1 MIIKGGKVFQ
11 EDGSF
16 LEQAL
21 YINDHRLVD
30 KAEHQDDEKVIDAEG
45 LLVLPGLVDI
55 HSHGAAGEDFS
66 DGNPE
71 GLKKILQYEKRCGI
85 TSYCPTSMTFP
96 KERLRQ
102 IFASIKGAQTEEEAK
117 VVGINM
123 EGPFLD
129 PAKKGAHVEEWIA
142 APDAAFV
149 RELNQDVDGLVRLV
163 TLAPNMDGAEEFIK
177 EMHEEVCISLGHTAA
192 DYDCASRAMKL
203 GAHHVTH
210 LYNAMQPFGH
220 RAPGLIGAAMDDP
233 ECMVELICDG
243 YHIHPSAIRAAF
255 RMFGPER
262 VILISD
268 SMRATGME
276 NGTYELGGQE
286 VTVKD
291 RKAVLKDGTLA
302 GSATNLYGCMC
313 KAVEFGIPLE
323 QAIMAVTANPAR
335 SIGIFDPRPQ
345 RLRQRAGHGG
355 HRRDRDPLAVRQCL
369 SRRVGDRRRDL
380 PGGLHRRRGRLPP
393 ALRRGGWQARHPALP
408 LADLRLHGPA
418 EEDPD
423 RLPAED
429 ADARCHHRRDR
440 LRRRGAAR
448 RADQRSE
455 RHHHER

>member
-1 MIIKGGKVFQ
+1 MIIKRGKVFQ
-11 EDGSF
+11 EDGNF
-16 LEQAL
+16 LEQTL
-21 YINDHRLVD
+21 YVNDHRLVD
-30 KAEHQDDEKVIDAEG
+30 KAEYQYDGEVIDAEG

-66 DGNPE
+66 DGNPK

-102 IFASIKGAQTEEEAK
+102 IFASIKGAQTEDGAT

-129 PAKKGAHVEEWIA
+129 PAKKGAHVEKWIA
-142 APDAAFV
+142 APDVAFV
-149 RELNQDVDGLVRLV
+149 RELNQDADGLVRLV

-323 QAIMAVTANPAR
+323 QAIMAATANPAR
-335 SIGIFDPRPQ
+335 SIGIFD
-345 RLRQRAGHGG
+345 
-355 HRRDRDPLAVRQCL
+355 
-369 SRRVGDRRRDL
+369 RVGSIRI
-380 PGGLHRRRGRLPP
+380 GK
-393 ALRRGGWQARHPALP
+393 Q
-408 LADLRLHGPA
+408 ADLL
-418 EEDPD
+418 
-423 RLPAED
+423 LV
-429 ADARCHHRRDR
+429 
-440 LRRRGAAR
+440 
-448 RADQRSE
+448 SE
-455 RHHHER
+455 NLELKRVI

>member
-1 MIIKGGKVFQ
+1 MIIKRGKVFQ
-11 EDGSF
+11 EDGNF
-16 LEQAL
+16 LEQTL
-21 YINDHRLVD
+21 YVNDHRLVD
-30 KAEHQDDEKVIDAEG
+30 KAEYQYDGEVIDAEG

-102 IFASIKGAQTEEEAK
+102 IFASIKGAQTEDGAT

-129 PAKKGAHVEEWIA
+129 PAKKGAHVEKWIA
-142 APDAAFV
+142 APDVAFV
-149 RELNQDVDGLVRLV
+149 RELNQDADGLVRLV

-210 LYNAMQPFGH
+210 LYNAMQPFRH

-286 VTVKD
+286 VTVQD

-323 QAIMAVTANPAR
+323 QAIMAATANPAR
-335 SIGIFDPRPQ
+335 SIGIFD
-345 RLRQRAGHGG
+345 
-355 HRRDRDPLAVRQCL
+355 
-369 SRRVGDRRRDL
+369 RVGSIRI
-380 PGGLHRRRGRLPP
+380 GK
-393 ALRRGGWQARHPALP
+393 Q
-408 LADLRLHGPA
+408 ADLL
-418 EEDPD
+418 
-423 RLPAED
+423 LV
-429 ADARCHHRRDR
+429 
-440 LRRRGAAR
+440 
-448 RADQRSE
+448 SE
-455 RHHHER
+455 NIELKRVI

>member
-16 LEQAL
+16 LEQAI

-30 KAEHQDDEKVIDAEG
+30 KAEYQDDGEVIDAEG

-102 IFASIKGAQTEEEAK
+102 IFASIKGAQTEEGAK

-129 PAKKGAHVEEWIA
+129 PVKKGAHVEEWIA

-149 RELNQDVDGLVRLV
+149 RELNQDADGLVRLV

-177 EMHEEVCISLGHTAA
+177 EMHEEVCISLGHTVA

-286 VTVKD
+286 VTVQD

-323 QAIMAVTANPAR
+323 QAIMAATANPAR
-335 SIGIFDPRPQ
+335 SIGIFD
-345 RLRQRAGHGG
+345 
-355 HRRDRDPLAVRQCL
+355 
-369 SRRVGDRRRDL
+369 RVGSIRI
-380 PGGLHRRRGRLPP
+380 GK
-393 ALRRGGWQARHPALP
+393 Q
-408 LADLRLHGPA
+408 ADLL
-418 EEDPD
+418 
-423 RLPAED
+423 LV
-429 ADARCHHRRDR
+429 
-440 LRRRGAAR
+440 
-448 RADQRSE
+448 SE
-455 RHHHER
+455 NLELKRVI

>member
-1 MIIKGGKVFQ
+1 MIIKSGKVFQ

-16 LEQAL
+16 LEQTL
-21 YINDHRLVD
+21 YVNAHRLVD
-30 KAEHQDDEKVIDAEG
+30 KAEYQDDGEVIDAEG

-71 GLKKILQYEKRCGI
+71 GLKKILRYERSCGI

-102 IFASIKGAQTEEEAK
+102 IFASIKGAQTEDGAT

-129 PAKKGAHVEEWIA
+129 PAKKGAHVEKWIA
-142 APDAAFV
+142 APDVAFV

-268 SMRATGME
+268 SMRAAGME

-302 GSATNLYGCMC
+302 GSATKLYGCMC

-323 QAIMAVTANPAR
+323 QAIMAATANPAR
-335 SIGIFDPRPQ
+335 SIGIFD
-345 RLRQRAGHGG
+345 
-355 HRRDRDPLAVRQCL
+355 
-369 SRRVGDRRRDL
+369 RVGSIRI
-380 PGGLHRRRGRLPP
+380 GK
-393 ALRRGGWQARHPALP
+393 Q
-408 LADLRLHGPA
+408 ADLLLA
-418 EEDPD
+418 
-423 RLPAED
+423 
-429 ADARCHHRRDR
+429 
-440 LRRRGAAR
+440 
-448 RADQRSE
+448 SE
-455 RHHHER
+455 NLELKRVI

>member
-16 LEQAL
+16 LEQAI

-30 KAEHQDDEKVIDAEG
+30 KAEYQDDGEVIDAEG

-102 IFASIKGAQTEEEAK
+102 IFASIKGAQTEDGAT

-129 PAKKGAHVEEWIA
+129 PAKKGAHVEKWIA
-142 APDAAFV
+142 APDVAFV
-149 RELNQDVDGLVRLV
+149 RELNQDADGLVRLV

-192 DYDCASRAMKL
+192 DYDCASGAMKL
-203 GAHHVTH
+203 GAHHVTY

-323 QAIMAVTANPAR
+323 QAIMAATANPAR
-335 SIGIFDPRPQ
+335 SIGIFD
-345 RLRQRAGHGG
+345 
-355 HRRDRDPLAVRQCL
+355 
-369 SRRVGDRRRDL
+369 RVGSIRI
-380 PGGLHRRRGRLPP
+380 GK
-393 ALRRGGWQARHPALP
+393 Q
-408 LADLRLHGPA
+408 ADLL
-418 EEDPD
+418 
-423 RLPAED
+423 LV
-429 ADARCHHRRDR
+429 
-440 LRRRGAAR
+440 
-448 RADQRSE
+448 SE
-455 RHHHER
+455 NLELKRVI

>member
-16 LEQAL
+16 LEQAI

-30 KAEHQDDEKVIDAEG
+30 KAEYQDDVEVIDAEG

-102 IFASIKGAQTEEEAK
+102 IFASIKGAQTEDGAT

-129 PAKKGAHVEEWIA
+129 PAKKGAHVEKWIA
-142 APDAAFV
+142 APDVAFV
-149 RELNQDVDGLVRLV
+149 RELNQDADGLVRLV

-323 QAIMAVTANPAR
+323 QAIMAATANPAR
-335 SIGIFDPRPQ
+335 SIGIFD
-345 RLRQRAGHGG
+345 
-355 HRRDRDPLAVRQCL
+355 
-369 SRRVGDRRRDL
+369 RVGSIRI
-380 PGGLHRRRGRLPP
+380 GK
-393 ALRRGGWQARHPALP
+393 Q
-408 LADLRLHGPA
+408 ADLL
-418 EEDPD
+418 
-423 RLPAED
+423 LV
-429 ADARCHHRRDR
+429 
-440 LRRRGAAR
+440 
-448 RADQRSE
+448 SE
-455 RHHHER
+455 NLELKRVI

>member
-16 LEQAL
+16 LEQAI

-30 KAEHQDDEKVIDAEG
+30 KAEYQDDGEVIDAEG

-102 IFASIKGAQTEEEAK
+102 IFASIKGAQTEDGAT

-129 PAKKGAHVEEWIA
+129 PAKKGAHVEKWIA
-142 APDAAFV
+142 APDVAFV
-149 RELNQDVDGLVRLV
+149 RELNQDADGLVRLV
-163 TLAPNMDGAEEFIK
+163 TLAPNMDGAKEFIK

-323 QAIMAVTANPAR
+323 QAIMAATANPAR
-335 SIGIFDPRPQ
+335 SIGIFD
-345 RLRQRAGHGG
+345 
-355 HRRDRDPLAVRQCL
+355 
-369 SRRVGDRRRDL
+369 RVGSIRI
-380 PGGLHRRRGRLPP
+380 GK
-393 ALRRGGWQARHPALP
+393 Q
-408 LADLRLHGPA
+408 ADLL
-418 EEDPD
+418 
-423 RLPAED
+423 LV
-429 ADARCHHRRDR
+429 
-440 LRRRGAAR
+440 
-448 RADQRSE
+448 SE
-455 RHHHER
+455 NLELKRVI

>member
-30 KAEHQDDEKVIDAEG
+30 KAEYQDDEKVIDAEG

-102 IFASIKGAQTEEEAK
+102 IFASIKGAQTEEGAK

-233 ECMVELICDG
+233 ECMVEMICDG

-255 RMFGPER
+255 RLFGPER

-313 KAVEFGIPLE
+313 KAIEFGIPLE
-323 QAIMAVTANPAR
+323 QAIMAATANPAR
-335 SIGIFDPRPQ
+335 SIGIFD
-345 RLRQRAGHGG
+345 
-355 HRRDRDPLAVRQCL
+355 
-369 SRRVGDRRRDL
+369 RVGSIRI
-380 PGGLHRRRGRLPP
+380 GK
-393 ALRRGGWQARHPALP
+393 Q
-408 LADLRLHGPA
+408 ADLL
-418 EEDPD
+418 
-423 RLPAED
+423 LV
-429 ADARCHHRRDR
+429 
-440 LRRRGAAR
+440 
-448 RADQRSE
+448 SE
-455 RHHHER
+455 NLELKRVI

>member
-30 KAEHQDDEKVIDAEG
+30 KAEYQDDEKVIDAEG

-163 TLAPNMDGAEEFIK
+163 TLAPNMEGAEDFIK
-177 EMHEEVCISLGHTAA
+177 EMHEEVCISLGHTTA

-255 RMFGPER
+255 RLFGPER

-323 QAIMAVTANPAR
+323 QAIMAATANPAR
-335 SIGIFDPRPQ
+335 SIGIFD
-345 RLRQRAGHGG
+345 
-355 HRRDRDPLAVRQCL
+355 
-369 SRRVGDRRRDL
+369 RVGSIRI
-380 PGGLHRRRGRLPP
+380 GK
-393 ALRRGGWQARHPALP
+393 Q
-408 LADLRLHGPA
+408 ADLL
-418 EEDPD
+418 
-423 RLPAED
+423 LV
-429 ADARCHHRRDR
+429 
-440 LRRRGAAR
+440 
-448 RADQRSE
+448 SE
-455 RHHHER
+455 NLELKRVI

>member
-16 LEQAL
+16 LEQTL

-30 KAEHQDDEKVIDAEG
+30 KAEYQDDEKVIDAEG

-192 DYDCASRAMKL
+192 DYDCASRAMKF

-255 RMFGPER
+255 RLFGPER

-323 QAIMAVTANPAR
+323 QAIMAATANPAR
-335 SIGIFDPRPQ
+335 SIGIFD
-345 RLRQRAGHGG
+345 
-355 HRRDRDPLAVRQCL
+355 
-369 SRRVGDRRRDL
+369 RVGSIRI
-380 PGGLHRRRGRLPP
+380 GK
-393 ALRRGGWQARHPALP
+393 Q
-408 LADLRLHGPA
+408 ADLL
-418 EEDPD
+418 
-423 RLPAED
+423 LV
-429 ADARCHHRRDR
+429 
-440 LRRRGAAR
+440 
-448 RADQRSE
+448 SE
-455 RHHHER
+455 NLELKRVI

>member
-30 KAEHQDDEKVIDAEG
+30 KAEYQDDEKVIDAEG

-192 DYDCASRAMKL
+192 DYDCASGAMKL

-323 QAIMAVTANPAR
+323 QAIMAATANPAR
-335 SIGIFDPRPQ
+335 SIGIFD
-345 RLRQRAGHGG
+345 
-355 HRRDRDPLAVRQCL
+355 
-369 SRRVGDRRRDL
+369 RVGSIRI
-380 PGGLHRRRGRLPP
+380 GK
-393 ALRRGGWQARHPALP
+393 Q
-408 LADLRLHGPA
+408 ADLL
-418 EEDPD
+418 
-423 RLPAED
+423 LV
-429 ADARCHHRRDR
+429 
-440 LRRRGAAR
+440 
-448 RADQRSE
+448 SE
-455 RHHHER
+455 NLELKRVI

>member
-1 MIIKGGKVFQ
+1 MIIKSGKVFQ

-16 LEQAL
+16 LEQTL
-21 YINDHRLVD
+21 YVNAHRLVD
-30 KAEHQDDEKVIDAEG
+30 KAEYQDDGEIIDAEG

-71 GLKKILQYEKRCGI
+71 GLKKILRYERSCGI

-102 IFASIKGAQTEEEAK
+102 IFASIKGAQTEEGAK

-129 PAKKGAHVEEWIA
+129 PAKKGAHVEKWIA
-142 APDAAFV
+142 APDVAFV
-149 RELNQDVDGLVRLV
+149 RELNQDADGLVRLV

-255 RMFGPER
+255 RLFGPER

-313 KAVEFGIPLE
+313 KAIEFGIPLE
-323 QAIMAVTANPAR
+323 QAIMAATANPAR
-335 SIGIFDPRPQ
+335 SIGIFD
-345 RLRQRAGHGG
+345 
-355 HRRDRDPLAVRQCL
+355 
-369 SRRVGDRRRDL
+369 RVGSIRI
-380 PGGLHRRRGRLPP
+380 GK
-393 ALRRGGWQARHPALP
+393 Q
-408 LADLRLHGPA
+408 ADLLLA
-418 EEDPD
+418 
-423 RLPAED
+423 
-429 ADARCHHRRDR
+429 
-440 LRRRGAAR
+440 
-448 RADQRSE
+448 SE
-455 RHHHER
+455 NLELKRVI

>member
-30 KAEHQDDEKVIDAEG
+30 KAEYQDDGKIIDAEG
-45 LLVLPGLVDI
+45 MLVLPGLVDI

-129 PAKKGAHVEEWIA
+129 PAKKGAHVEEWIT

-255 RMFGPER
+255 RLFGPER

-313 KAVEFGIPLE
+313 KAIEFGIPLE
-323 QAIMAVTANPAR
+323 QAIMAATANPAR
-335 SIGIFDPRPQ
+335 SIGIFD
-345 RLRQRAGHGG
+345 
-355 HRRDRDPLAVRQCL
+355 
-369 SRRVGDRRRDL
+369 RVGSIRI
-380 PGGLHRRRGRLPP
+380 GK
-393 ALRRGGWQARHPALP
+393 Q
-408 LADLRLHGPA
+408 ADLL
-418 EEDPD
+418 
-423 RLPAED
+423 LV
-429 ADARCHHRRDR
+429 
-440 LRRRGAAR
+440 
-448 RADQRSE
+448 SE
-455 RHHHER
+455 NLELKRVI

>member
-30 KAEHQDDEKVIDAEG
+30 KAEYQDDGKVIDAEG

-55 HSHGAAGEDFS
+55 HSHGAVGEDFS

-163 TLAPNMDGAEEFIK
+163 TLAPNMEGAEEFIK

-255 RMFGPER
+255 RLFGPER

-313 KAVEFGIPLE
+313 KAIEFGIPLE
-323 QAIMAVTANPAR
+323 QAIMAATANPAR
-335 SIGIFDPRPQ
+335 SIGIFD
-345 RLRQRAGHGG
+345 
-355 HRRDRDPLAVRQCL
+355 
-369 SRRVGDRRRDL
+369 RVGSIRI
-380 PGGLHRRRGRLPP
+380 GK
-393 ALRRGGWQARHPALP
+393 Q
-408 LADLRLHGPA
+408 ADLL
-418 EEDPD
+418 
-423 RLPAED
+423 LV
-429 ADARCHHRRDR
+429 
-440 LRRRGAAR
+440 
-448 RADQRSE
+448 SE
-455 RHHHER
+455 NLELKRVI

>member
-1 MIIKGGKVFQ
+1 MIIKRGKVFQ
-11 EDGSF
+11 EDGNF
-16 LEQAL
+16 LEQTI
-21 YINDHRLVD
+21 YVNDHRLVD
-30 KAEHQDDEKVIDAEG
+30 KAEYQYDGEVIDAEG

-71 GLKKILQYEKRCGI
+71 GFKKILQYEKRCGI

-102 IFASIKGAQTEEEAK
+102 IFASIKGAQTEDGAT

-129 PAKKGAHVEEWIA
+129 PAKKGAHVEKWIA
-142 APDAAFV
+142 APDVAFV
-149 RELNQDVDGLVRLV
+149 RELNQDADGLVRLV

-323 QAIMAVTANPAR
+323 QAIMAATANPAR
-335 SIGIFDPRPQ
+335 SIGIFD
-345 RLRQRAGHGG
+345 
-355 HRRDRDPLAVRQCL
+355 
-369 SRRVGDRRRDL
+369 RVGSIRI
-380 PGGLHRRRGRLPP
+380 GK
-393 ALRRGGWQARHPALP
+393 Q
-408 LADLRLHGPA
+408 ADLL
-418 EEDPD
+418 
-423 RLPAED
+423 LV
-429 ADARCHHRRDR
+429 
-440 LRRRGAAR
+440 
-448 RADQRSE
+448 SE
-455 RHHHER
+455 NLELKRVI

>member
-1 MIIKGGKVFQ
+1 MIIKRGKVFQ
-11 EDGSF
+11 EDGNF
-16 LEQAL
+16 LEQTL
-21 YINDHRLVD
+21 YVNDHRLVD
-30 KAEHQDDEKVIDAEG
+30 KAEYQYDGEVIDAEG

-102 IFASIKGAQTEEEAK
+102 IFASIKGAQTEEGAK

-129 PAKKGAHVEEWIA
+129 PAKKGAHVEKWIA
-142 APDAAFV
+142 APDVAFV
-149 RELNQDVDGLVRLV
+149 RELNQDADGLVRLV

-323 QAIMAVTANPAR
+323 QAIMAATANPAR
-335 SIGIFDPRPQ
+335 SIGIFD
-345 RLRQRAGHGG
+345 
-355 HRRDRDPLAVRQCL
+355 
-369 SRRVGDRRRDL
+369 RVGSIRI
-380 PGGLHRRRGRLPP
+380 GK
-393 ALRRGGWQARHPALP
+393 Q
-408 LADLRLHGPA
+408 ADLL
-418 EEDPD
+418 
-423 RLPAED
+423 LV
-429 ADARCHHRRDR
+429 
-440 LRRRGAAR
+440 
-448 RADQRSE
+448 SE
-455 RHHHER
+455 NLELKRVI

>member
-1 MIIKGGKVFQ
+1 MIIKSGKVFQ

-16 LEQAL
+16 LEQTL
-21 YINDHRLVD
+21 YVNDHRLVD
-30 KAEHQDDEKVIDAEG
+30 KAEYQDDGEIIDAEG

-102 IFASIKGAQTEEEAK
+102 IFASIKGAQIEDGAT

-129 PAKKGAHVEEWIA
+129 PVKKGAHVEEWIA

-323 QAIMAVTANPAR
+323 QAIMAATANPAR
-335 SIGIFDPRPQ
+335 SIGIFD
-345 RLRQRAGHGG
+345 
-355 HRRDRDPLAVRQCL
+355 
-369 SRRVGDRRRDL
+369 RVGSIRI
-380 PGGLHRRRGRLPP
+380 GK
-393 ALRRGGWQARHPALP
+393 Q
-408 LADLRLHGPA
+408 ADLL
-418 EEDPD
+418 
-423 RLPAED
+423 LV
-429 ADARCHHRRDR
+429 
-440 LRRRGAAR
+440 
-448 RADQRSE
+448 SE
-455 RHHHER
+455 NLELKRVI

>member
-30 KAEHQDDEKVIDAEG
+30 KAEYQDDGEVIDAEG

-102 IFASIKGAQTEEEAK
+102 IFASIKGAQTEDGAK

-129 PAKKGAHVEEWIA
+129 PAKKGAHVEKWIA
-142 APDAAFV
+142 APDVAFV

-323 QAIMAVTANPAR
+323 QAIMAATANPAR
-335 SIGIFDPRPQ
+335 SIGIFD
-345 RLRQRAGHGG
+345 
-355 HRRDRDPLAVRQCL
+355 
-369 SRRVGDRRRDL
+369 RVGSIRI
-380 PGGLHRRRGRLPP
+380 GK
-393 ALRRGGWQARHPALP
+393 Q
-408 LADLRLHGPA
+408 ADLL
-418 EEDPD
+418 
-423 RLPAED
+423 LV
-429 ADARCHHRRDR
+429 
-440 LRRRGAAR
+440 
-448 RADQRSE
+448 SE
-455 RHHHER
+455 NLELKRVI

>member
-16 LEQAL
+16 LEQAI

-30 KAEHQDDEKVIDAEG
+30 KAEYQDDGEVIDAEG

-129 PAKKGAHVEEWIA
+129 PAKKGAHVEKWIA
-142 APDAAFV
+142 APDVAFV
-149 RELNQDVDGLVRLV
+149 RELNQDADGLVRLV

-255 RMFGPER
+255 RLFGPER

-313 KAVEFGIPLE
+313 KAIEFGIPLE
-323 QAIMAVTANPAR
+323 QAIMAATANPAR
-335 SIGIFDPRPQ
+335 SIGIFD
-345 RLRQRAGHGG
+345 
-355 HRRDRDPLAVRQCL
+355 
-369 SRRVGDRRRDL
+369 RVGSIRI
-380 PGGLHRRRGRLPP
+380 GK
-393 ALRRGGWQARHPALP
+393 Q
-408 LADLRLHGPA
+408 ADLL
-418 EEDPD
+418 
-423 RLPAED
+423 LV
-429 ADARCHHRRDR
+429 
-440 LRRRGAAR
+440 
-448 RADQRSE
+448 SE
-455 RHHHER
+455 NLELKRVI

>member
-1 MIIKGGKVFQ
+1 MIIKRGKVFQ
-11 EDGSF
+11 EDGNF
-16 LEQAL
+16 LEQTL
-21 YINDHRLVD
+21 YVNDHRLVD
-30 KAEHQDDEKVIDAEG
+30 KAEYQDDGEVIDAEG

-71 GLKKILQYEKRCGI
+71 GFKKILQYEKRCGI

-102 IFASIKGAQTEEEAK
+102 IFASIKGAQTEDGAT

-129 PAKKGAHVEEWIA
+129 PAKKGAHVEKWIA
-142 APDAAFV
+142 APDVAFV
-149 RELNQDVDGLVRLV
+149 RELNQDADGLVRLV
-163 TLAPNMDGAEEFIK
+163 TVAPNMDGTEEFIK

-268 SMRATGME
+268 SMRATGMK

-323 QAIMAVTANPAR
+323 QAIMAATANPAR
-335 SIGIFDPRPQ
+335 SIGIFD
-345 RLRQRAGHGG
+345 
-355 HRRDRDPLAVRQCL
+355 
-369 SRRVGDRRRDL
+369 RVGSIRI
-380 PGGLHRRRGRLPP
+380 GK
-393 ALRRGGWQARHPALP
+393 Q
-408 LADLRLHGPA
+408 ADLL
-418 EEDPD
+418 
-423 RLPAED
+423 LV
-429 ADARCHHRRDR
+429 
-440 LRRRGAAR
+440 
-448 RADQRSE
+448 SE
-455 RHHHER
+455 NLELKRVI

>member
-1 MIIKGGKVFQ
+1 MIIKRGKVFQ
-11 EDGSF
+11 EDGNF
-16 LEQAL
+16 LEQTL
-21 YINDHRLVD
+21 YVNDHRLVD
-30 KAEHQDDEKVIDAEG
+30 KAEYQDDGEVIDAEG

-102 IFASIKGAQTEEEAK
+102 IFASIKGAQTEDGAT

-129 PAKKGAHVEEWIA
+129 PAKKGAHVEKWIA
-142 APDAAFV
+142 APDVAFV
-149 RELNQDVDGLVRLV
+149 RELNQDADGLVRLV

-335 SIGIFDPRPQ
+335 SIGIFD
-345 RLRQRAGHGG
+345 
-355 HRRDRDPLAVRQCL
+355 
-369 SRRVGDRRRDL
+369 RVGSIRI
-380 PGGLHRRRGRLPP
+380 GK
-393 ALRRGGWQARHPALP
+393 Q
-408 LADLRLHGPA
+408 ADLL
-418 EEDPD
+418 
-423 RLPAED
+423 LV
-429 ADARCHHRRDR
+429 
-440 LRRRGAAR
+440 
-448 RADQRSE
+448 SE
-455 RHHHER
+455 NLELKRVI

>member
-1 MIIKGGKVFQ
+1 MIIKRGKVFQ
-11 EDGSF
+11 EDGNF
-16 LEQAL
+16 LEQTL
-21 YINDHRLVD
+21 YVNDHRLVD
-30 KAEHQDDEKVIDAEG
+30 KAEYQDDGEVIDAEG

-102 IFASIKGAQTEEEAK
+102 IFASIKGAQTEDGAT

-129 PAKKGAHVEEWIA
+129 PAKKGAHVEKWIA
-142 APDAAFV
+142 APDVAFV
-149 RELNQDVDGLVRLV
+149 RELNQDADGLVRLV

-323 QAIMAVTANPAR
+323 QVIMAATANPAR
-335 SIGIFDPRPQ
+335 SIGIFD
-345 RLRQRAGHGG
+345 
-355 HRRDRDPLAVRQCL
+355 
-369 SRRVGDRRRDL
+369 RVGSIRI
-380 PGGLHRRRGRLPP
+380 GK
-393 ALRRGGWQARHPALP
+393 Q
-408 LADLRLHGPA
+408 ADLL
-418 EEDPD
+418 
-423 RLPAED
+423 LV
-429 ADARCHHRRDR
+429 
-440 LRRRGAAR
+440 
-448 RADQRSE
+448 SE
-455 RHHHER
+455 NLELKRVI

>member
-1 MIIKGGKVFQ
+1 MIIKRGKVFQ
-11 EDGSF
+11 EDGNF
-16 LEQAL
+16 LEQTL
-21 YINDHRLVD
+21 YVNDHRLVD
-30 KAEHQDDEKVIDAEG
+30 KAEYQYDGEVIDAEG

-102 IFASIKGAQTEEEAK
+102 IFASIKGAQTEDGAT

-129 PAKKGAHVEEWIA
+129 PAKKGAHVEKWIA
-142 APDAAFV
+142 APDVAFV
-149 RELNQDVDGLVRLV
+149 RELNQDADGLVRLV

-203 GAHHVTH
+203 GSHHVTH

-323 QAIMAVTANPAR
+323 QAIMAATANPAR
-335 SIGIFDPRPQ
+335 SIGIFD
-345 RLRQRAGHGG
+345 
-355 HRRDRDPLAVRQCL
+355 
-369 SRRVGDRRRDL
+369 RVGSIRI
-380 PGGLHRRRGRLPP
+380 GK
-393 ALRRGGWQARHPALP
+393 Q
-408 LADLRLHGPA
+408 ADLL
-418 EEDPD
+418 
-423 RLPAED
+423 LV
-429 ADARCHHRRDR
+429 
-440 LRRRGAAR
+440 
-448 RADQRSE
+448 SE
-455 RHHHER
+455 NLELKRVI

>member
-30 KAEHQDDEKVIDAEG
+30 KAEYQDDGKVIDAEG

-102 IFASIKGAQTEEEAK
+102 IFASIKGAQTEEGAK

-129 PAKKGAHVEEWIA
+129 PVKKGAHVEEWIA

-163 TLAPNMDGAEEFIK
+163 TLAPNMEGAEEFIR
-177 EMHEEVCISLGHTAA
+177 ELHNETVISIGHTAA
-192 DYDCASRAMKL
+192 DYDCAAQAMKQ
-203 GAHHVTH
+203 GAVHVTH
-210 LYNAMQPFGH
+210 LYNAMNPMGH
-220 RAPGLIGAAMDDP
+220 REPGVIGAAADNED
-233 ECMVELICDG
+233 CMVELIGDG
-243 YHIHPSAIRAAF
+243 IHIHPATVRNTF
-255 RMFGPER
+255 RLFGDSR

-268 SMRATGME
+268 SMMATGME
-276 NGTYELGGQE
+276 NGKYELGGQE
-286 VTVKD
+286 VTMKD
-291 RKAVLKDGTLA
+291 RKATLADGTIA
-302 GSATNLYGCMC
+302 GSATCLFDCM
-313 KAVEFGIPLE
+313 KSVISMGVPERE
-323 QAIMAVTANPAR
+323 AILAATANPAR
-335 SIGIFDPRPQ
+335 SIGIFDEVGS
-345 RLRQRAGHGG
+345 LTSGKRA
-355 HRRDRDPLAVRQCL
+355 DIV
-369 SRRVGDRRRDL
+369 
-380 PGGLHRRRGRLPP
+380 
-393 ALRRGGWQARHPALP
+393 
-408 LADLRLHGPA
+408 LAD
-418 EEDPD
+418 EE
-423 RLPAED
+423 LNIVKV
-429 ADARCHHRRDR
+429 
-440 LRRRGAAR
+440 L
-448 RADQRSE
+448 
-455 RHHHER
+455 

>member
-16 LEQAL
+16 LEQAI

-30 KAEHQDDEKVIDAEG
+30 KAEYQDDGEVIDAEG

-102 IFASIKGAQTEEEAK
+102 IFASIKGAQTEDGAT

-129 PAKKGAHVEEWIA
+129 PVKKGAHVEEWIA

-163 TLAPNMDGAEEFIK
+163 TLAPNMEGAEEFIK

-323 QAIMAVTANPAR
+323 QAIMAATANPAR
-335 SIGIFDPRPQ
+335 SIGIFD
-345 RLRQRAGHGG
+345 
-355 HRRDRDPLAVRQCL
+355 
-369 SRRVGDRRRDL
+369 RVGSIRI
-380 PGGLHRRRGRLPP
+380 GK
-393 ALRRGGWQARHPALP
+393 Q
-408 LADLRLHGPA
+408 ADLL
-418 EEDPD
+418 
-423 RLPAED
+423 LV
-429 ADARCHHRRDR
+429 
-440 LRRRGAAR
+440 
-448 RADQRSE
+448 SE
-455 RHHHER
+455 NLELKRVI

>member
-1 MIIKGGKVFQ
+1 MIIKRGKVFQ
-11 EDGSF
+11 EDGNF
-16 LEQAL
+16 LEQTL
-21 YINDHRLVD
+21 YVNDHRLVD
-30 KAEHQDDEKVIDAEG
+30 KAEYQDDGEVIDAEG

-102 IFASIKGAQTEEEAK
+102 IFASIKGAQTEDGAT

-129 PAKKGAHVEEWIA
+129 PAKKGAHVEKWIA
-142 APDAAFV
+142 APDVAFV
-149 RELNQDVDGLVRLV
+149 RELNQDTDGLVRLV

-323 QAIMAVTANPAR
+323 QAIMAATANPAR
-335 SIGIFDPRPQ
+335 SIGIFD
-345 RLRQRAGHGG
+345 
-355 HRRDRDPLAVRQCL
+355 
-369 SRRVGDRRRDL
+369 RVGSIRI
-380 PGGLHRRRGRLPP
+380 GK
-393 ALRRGGWQARHPALP
+393 Q
-408 LADLRLHGPA
+408 ADLL
-418 EEDPD
+418 
-423 RLPAED
+423 LV
-429 ADARCHHRRDR
+429 
-440 LRRRGAAR
+440 
-448 RADQRSE
+448 SE
-455 RHHHER
+455 NLELKRVI

>member
-1 MIIKGGKVFQ
+1 MIIKRGKVFQ
-11 EDGSF
+11 EDGNF
-16 LEQAL
+16 LEQTL
-21 YINDHRLVD
+21 YVNDHRLVD
-30 KAEHQDDEKVIDAEG
+30 KAEYQDDGEVIDAEG

-71 GLKKILQYEKRCGI
+71 GFKKILQYEKRCGI

-255 RMFGPER
+255 RLFGPER

-323 QAIMAVTANPAR
+323 QAIMAATANPAR
-335 SIGIFDPRPQ
+335 SIGIFD
-345 RLRQRAGHGG
+345 
-355 HRRDRDPLAVRQCL
+355 
-369 SRRVGDRRRDL
+369 RVGSIRI
-380 PGGLHRRRGRLPP
+380 GK
-393 ALRRGGWQARHPALP
+393 Q
-408 LADLRLHGPA
+408 ADLL
-418 EEDPD
+418 
-423 RLPAED
+423 LV
-429 ADARCHHRRDR
+429 
-440 LRRRGAAR
+440 
-448 RADQRSE
+448 SE
-455 RHHHER
+455 NLELKRVI

>member
-16 LEQAL
+16 LEQAI

-30 KAEHQDDEKVIDAEG
+30 KAEYQDDGEVIDAEG

-102 IFASIKGAQTEEEAK
+102 IFASIKGAQTEEGAK

-129 PAKKGAHVEEWIA
+129 PVKKGAHVEEWIA
-142 APDAAFV
+142 APDVAFV
-149 RELNQDVDGLVRLV
+149 RELNQDADGLVRLV

-323 QAIMAVTANPAR
+323 QAIMAATANPAR
-335 SIGIFDPRPQ
+335 SIGIFD
-345 RLRQRAGHGG
+345 
-355 HRRDRDPLAVRQCL
+355 
-369 SRRVGDRRRDL
+369 RVGSIRI
-380 PGGLHRRRGRLPP
+380 GK
-393 ALRRGGWQARHPALP
+393 Q
-408 LADLRLHGPA
+408 ADLL
-418 EEDPD
+418 
-423 RLPAED
+423 LV
-429 ADARCHHRRDR
+429 
-440 LRRRGAAR
+440 
-448 RADQRSE
+448 SE
-455 RHHHER
+455 NLELKRVI

>member
-1 MIIKGGKVFQ
+1 MIIKSGKVFQ

-16 LEQAL
+16 LEQTL
-21 YINDHRLVD
+21 YVNAHRLVD
-30 KAEHQDDEKVIDAEG
+30 KAEYQDDGEIIDAEG

-71 GLKKILQYEKRCGI
+71 GLKKILRYERSCGI

-102 IFASIKGAQTEEEAK
+102 IFASIKGAQTEEGAK

-129 PAKKGAHVEEWIA
+129 PAKKGAHVEKWIA
-142 APDAAFV
+142 APDVAFV
-149 RELNQDVDGLVRLV
+149 RELNQDADGLVRLV

-233 ECMVELICDG
+233 ECMVEMICDG

-268 SMRATGME
+268 SMRAAGME

-323 QAIMAVTANPAR
+323 QAIMAATANPAR
-335 SIGIFDPRPQ
+335 SIGIFD
-345 RLRQRAGHGG
+345 
-355 HRRDRDPLAVRQCL
+355 
-369 SRRVGDRRRDL
+369 RVGSIRI
-380 PGGLHRRRGRLPP
+380 GK
-393 ALRRGGWQARHPALP
+393 Q
-408 LADLRLHGPA
+408 ADLLLA
-418 EEDPD
+418 
-423 RLPAED
+423 
-429 ADARCHHRRDR
+429 
-440 LRRRGAAR
+440 
-448 RADQRSE
+448 SE
-455 RHHHER
+455 NLELKRVI

>member
-1 MIIKGGKVFQ
+1 MIIKRGKVFQ
-11 EDGSF
+11 EDGNF
-16 LEQAL
+16 LEQTL
-21 YINDHRLVD
+21 YVNDHRLVD
-30 KAEHQDDEKVIDAEG
+30 KAEYQDDGEVIDAEG

-71 GLKKILQYEKRCGI
+71 GFKKILQYEKRCGI

-102 IFASIKGAQTEEEAK
+102 IFASIKGAQTEDGAT

-129 PAKKGAHVEEWIA
+129 PAKKGAHVEKWIA

-149 RELNQDVDGLVRLV
+149 RELNQDADGLVRLV
-163 TLAPNMDGAEEFIK
+163 TVAPNMDGAEEFIK

-313 KAVEFGIPLE
+313 KAIEFGIPLE
-323 QAIMAVTANPAR
+323 QAIMAATANPAR
-335 SIGIFDPRPQ
+335 SIGIFD
-345 RLRQRAGHGG
+345 
-355 HRRDRDPLAVRQCL
+355 
-369 SRRVGDRRRDL
+369 RVGSIRI
-380 PGGLHRRRGRLPP
+380 GK
-393 ALRRGGWQARHPALP
+393 Q
-408 LADLRLHGPA
+408 ADLL
-418 EEDPD
+418 
-423 RLPAED
+423 LV
-429 ADARCHHRRDR
+429 
-440 LRRRGAAR
+440 
-448 RADQRSE
+448 SE
-455 RHHHER
+455 NLELKRVI

>member
-16 LEQAL
+16 LEQAI

-30 KAEHQDDEKVIDAEG
+30 KAEYQDDGEVIDAEG

-102 IFASIKGAQTEEEAK
+102 IFASIKGAQTEDGAT

-129 PAKKGAHVEEWIA
+129 PAKKGAHVEKWIA
-142 APDAAFV
+142 APDVAFV
-149 RELNQDVDGLVRLV
+149 RELNQDADGLVRLV

-262 VILISD
+262 VSLISD

-323 QAIMAVTANPAR
+323 QAIMAATANPAR
-335 SIGIFDPRPQ
+335 SIGIFD
-345 RLRQRAGHGG
+345 
-355 HRRDRDPLAVRQCL
+355 C
-369 SRRVGDRRRDL
+369 VGSIRI
-380 PGGLHRRRGRLPP
+380 GK
-393 ALRRGGWQARHPALP
+393 Q
-408 LADLRLHGPA
+408 ADLL
-418 EEDPD
+418 
-423 RLPAED
+423 LV
-429 ADARCHHRRDR
+429 
-440 LRRRGAAR
+440 
-448 RADQRSE
+448 SE
-455 RHHHER
+455 NFELKRVI

>member
-16 LEQAL
+16 LEQAI

-30 KAEHQDDEKVIDAEG
+30 KAEYQDDGEVIDAEG

-102 IFASIKGAQTEEEAK
+102 IFASIKGAQTEDGAT

-129 PAKKGAHVEEWIA
+129 PAKKGAHVEKWIA
-142 APDAAFV
+142 APDVAFV
-149 RELNQDVDGLVRLV
+149 RELNQDADGLVRLV

-276 NGTYELGGQE
+276 NGTYELGGQK

-323 QAIMAVTANPAR
+323 QAIMAATANPAR
-335 SIGIFDPRPQ
+335 SIGIFD
-345 RLRQRAGHGG
+345 
-355 HRRDRDPLAVRQCL
+355 
-369 SRRVGDRRRDL
+369 RVGSIRI
-380 PGGLHRRRGRLPP
+380 GK
-393 ALRRGGWQARHPALP
+393 Q
-408 LADLRLHGPA
+408 ADLL
-418 EEDPD
+418 
-423 RLPAED
+423 LV
-429 ADARCHHRRDR
+429 
-440 LRRRGAAR
+440 
-448 RADQRSE
+448 SE
-455 RHHHER
+455 NLELKRVI

>member
-30 KAEHQDDEKVIDAEG
+30 KAEYQDDEKVIDAEG

-163 TLAPNMDGAEEFIK
+163 TLAPNMEGAEEFIK

-255 RMFGPER
+255 RLFGPER

-313 KAVEFGIPLE
+313 KAIEFGIPLE
-323 QAIMAVTANPAR
+323 QAIMAATANPAR
-335 SIGIFDPRPQ
+335 SIGIFD
-345 RLRQRAGHGG
+345 
-355 HRRDRDPLAVRQCL
+355 
-369 SRRVGDRRRDL
+369 RVGSIRI
-380 PGGLHRRRGRLPP
+380 GK
-393 ALRRGGWQARHPALP
+393 Q
-408 LADLRLHGPA
+408 ADLL
-418 EEDPD
+418 
-423 RLPAED
+423 LV
-429 ADARCHHRRDR
+429 
-440 LRRRGAAR
+440 
-448 RADQRSE
+448 SE
-455 RHHHER
+455 NLELKRVI

>member
-313 KAVEFGIPLE
+313 KAIEFGIPLE

-335 SIGIFDPRPQ
+335 SIGIFDQ
-345 RLRQRAGHGG
+345 
-355 HRRDRDPLAVRQCL
+355 
-369 SRRVGDRRRDL
+369 VGSIRI
-380 PGGLHRRRGRLPP
+380 GK
-393 ALRRGGWQARHPALP
+393 Q
-408 LADLRLHGPA
+408 ADLL
-418 EEDPD
+418 
-423 RLPAED
+423 LV
-429 ADARCHHRRDR
+429 
-440 LRRRGAAR
+440 
-448 RADQRSE
+448 SE
-455 RHHHER
+455 NLELKRVI